1 MTVVLDVTQ
10 PYNENK
16 NSISFSDTCIRI
28 SYRLRLFYFFH
39 KPTQLSFQDEKNQ
52 VLVTNVWLDQV
63 LLVVSIISE
72 TEFHINWEIIFL
84 IKDDI
89 CIYMQCFSGNDV
101 WVLFLFQE
109 WDDEFLKWD
118 PLQFSNVTK
127 IRIPCHKIWL
137 PDIVLYN
144 K

>member
-1 MTVVLDVTQ
+1 MLHNLIMKTKTVFLSQIHVYVFLIAED
-10 PYNENK
+10 Y
-16 NSISFSDTCIRI
+16 SI
-28 SYRLRLFYFFH
+28 FFH

-63 LLVVSIISE
+63 LLVVCIISE